1 MKSPEK
7 IELAKKRS
15 ELADLLEKQSLI
27 ERELAAIKAEIR
39 VFERS
44 YEQMLGGR
52 ISELEQLEWQIS
64 GLTGN
69 GESDEEHHK
78 YFYTTE
84 QETTASH
91 FSRTT
96 LLDDNPETT
105 TIFEEKSL
113 KALYREVAKLIHPD
127 LSSDDHERFRRQELM
142 AIANLA
148 YQEGDRI
155 RLQKILKEW
164 RLGPE
169 TAKGIDIGSELIRLI
184 RQIAQTRQNI
194 RDLNKRIDELRHS
207 DIYRF
212 RQRVD
217 DGLTDGIDLLAEMA
231 ATLDLDISKA
241 RKRLAILQGEPESP
255 EDHQTPALE
264 SRIIRFPADR
274 SCGILYVRAVK
285 SVDYRDWQKLGSAKG
300 TREIPLDKGVR
311 LDVRGDGEGDINFLE
326 LLQPEDLQAL
336 FLYDVGD
343 KALARICHLTGLHEL
358 YLSNTTVSDN
368 GLQHLDC
375 LTGLKRLYLYHT
387 EITDNGLANLYPL
400 TWLRWLTCSGTKVT
414 EKGLGELRA
423 ALPDCKVITFKWR
436 YE

>member
-1 MKSPEK
+1 MKSPEE

-15 ELADLLEKQSLI
+15 ELAELLEEQSLI
-27 ERELAAIKAEIR
+27 ERELAAIKSEIR
-39 VFERS
+39 IFEHS
-44 YEQMLGGR
+44 YEQMLGGK

-64 GLTGN
+64 GLLGDV
-69 GESDEEHHK
+69 GADEEHHK
-78 YFYTTE
+78 YIYTTE
-84 QETTASH
+84 QDTDTSR

-96 LLDDNPETT
+96 LLDDDPDTT
-105 TIFEEKSL
+105 TILEEKSL

-155 RLQKILKEW
+155 RLQNILKEW

-169 TAKGIDIGSELIRLI
+169 TAKGRDIGSELIRLI

-194 RDLNKRIDELRHS
+194 NDLSRRIDELRHS

-217 DGLTDGIDLLAEMA
+217 EGLMDGIDLLAEMA
-231 ATLDLDISKA
+231 ATVDLDIAKA
-241 RKRLAILQGEPESP
+241 RKRLAMLQGEPEPEEVQQSP
-255 EDHQTPALE
+255 PVE
-264 SRIIRFPADR
+264 SRVIRFPSDK
-274 SCGILYVRAVK
+274 SYGVLYLRAIN
-285 SVDYRDWQKLGSAKG
+285 SVDYRDWQELGAAKG
-300 TREIPLDKGVR
+300 VREVPLDKGVR
-311 LDVRGDGEGDINFLE
+311 LDVRGDREGTMTFLE
-326 LLQPEDLQAL
+326 PLQPDDLQAL

-343 KALARICHLTGLHEL
+343 EALAQICHLTGLQEL
-358 YLSNTTVSDN
+358 YLSNTTVSDD
-368 GLQHLDC
+368 GLKYLNN
-375 LTGLKRLYLYHT
+375 LIGLKRLYLYHT
-387 EITDNGLANLYPL
+387 EITDNGLANLHSL
-400 TWLRWLTCSGTKVT
+400 TWLRWITFSGTRVT

-423 ALPDCKVITFKWR
+423 ALPNCKVITFKWR

>member
-1 MKSPEK
+1 MKSPEEL
-7 IELAKKRS
+7 ELAKKRR
-15 ELADLLEKQSLI
+15 ELSDLLEEQSLI
-27 ERELAAIKAEIR
+27 ECELAAIKAEIR

-52 ISELEQLEWQIS
+52 IAELEELEWQIS
-64 GLTGN
+64 GLLGTA
-69 GESDEEHHK
+69 ESDEEHHK
-78 YFYTTE
+78 YFHTAE
-84 QETTASH
+84 QEVSASR

-96 LLDDNPETT
+96 LLDDDPDTT
-105 TIFEEKSL
+105 SIIEEKSL

-155 RLQKILKEW
+155 RLQNILKEW

-169 TAKGIDIGSELIRLI
+169 TAKGVDIGTELIRLI

-194 RDLNKRIDELRHS
+194 RELNKRIDELRHS

-217 DGLTDGIDLLAEMA
+217 DALLDGIDLLAEMA
-231 ATLDLDISKA
+231 ATVDLDLAKA
-241 RKRLAILQGEPESP
+241 RKRLALLRGEPEPAEERTSP
-255 EDHQTPALE
+255 AIEN
-264 SRIIRFPADR
+264 RIIRFPSDR
-274 SCGILYVRAVK
+274 SCGTLYVRAAK
-285 SVDYRDWQKLGSAKG
+285 SVDYRDWQKLGGARGIK
-300 TREIPLDKGVR
+300 EIPLDKGLR
-311 LDVRGDGEGDINFLE
+311 LDLRGDGEGEITFLE
-326 LLQPEDLQAL
+326 LLQPDDLQSL

-343 KALARICHLTGLHEL
+343 EALARICHLTGLQEL
-358 YLSNTTVSDN
+358 YLSNTTVSDE
-368 GLQHLDC
+368 GLKYLDC

-400 TWLRWLTCSGTKVT
+400 TWLRWLTFSGTRVT